1 MMREKGKNKGVI
13 KRSINIL
20 LAVIGVIGIDIV
32 SIIYNKILG
41 IPVISRDTI
50 LILGAMLYLYLDMID
65 VIRGKKI

>member
-1 MMREKGKNKGVI
+1 MREKGKNKGVI